1 MRGEKFDIAKGVA
14 KTVINTLTKQDYVNV
29 ICARLIS
36 GSLICYFSESMRG
49 EKFDIAKGVA
59 KTVINTLTKQDYVN
73 VICARAS
80 YWDEVGKYVFTQLQF
95 MYNIGFHLVCKTIIA

>member
-1 MRGEKFDIAKGVA
+1 MA

-36 GSLICYFSESMRG
+36 GSVVCYFSESMRG

-73 VICARAS
+73 VMCARLIS
-80 YWDEVGKYVFTQLQF
+80 DS
-95 MYNIGFHLVCKTIIA
+95 IICYCSESMRGEKFDIAK